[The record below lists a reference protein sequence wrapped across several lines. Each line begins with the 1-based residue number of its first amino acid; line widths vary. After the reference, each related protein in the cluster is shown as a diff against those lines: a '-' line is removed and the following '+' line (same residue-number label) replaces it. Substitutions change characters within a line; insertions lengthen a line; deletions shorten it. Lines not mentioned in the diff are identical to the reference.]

1 MPDQHA
7 VQPGERILFLTGH
20 LALKSLHRVLDD
32 MQPLPFDARVLDIG
46 INVAGLMTADLIR
59 RRLQPDQ
66 VQADRIV
73 VPGRCR
79 GDLDALTQHYG
90 VPVQRG
96 PDEVKDLPVHFGR
109 KAKKRQLDRHDV
121 LIFAEIVD
129 APQVGVDE
137 VLATARRYR
146 RDGADVVDIGCLP
159 DTAFPHMEDCIRALK
174 DEGFQVSIDSLNTD
188 DLLRGARAGADYLL
202 SLKKSTLWVADEVDA
217 IPVLIPDT
225 PGDLDSL
232 REAVDIMLARGE
244 PFYADPIIEP
254 IHFGFTSSIV
264 RYHDLR
270 RTHPDIPIM
279 MGVGNL
285 TELTDA
291 DTSGI
296 NALLFGIISEL
307 RVGAVLATEV
317 SPHARRAVKEAD
329 VARRVM
335 YAARE
340 DNALPRDYS
349 DDLMTT
355 HQRRPFPDTPDEI
368 ADVAASVRDANFRIQ
383 LSAQGIHIYNRDG
396 MQVDTDPFALYPGL
410 NVADDGAH
418 AFYLGVELARA
429 QIAWQ
434 LGRRYAQDEE
444 LQWGAAVEKKEQ
456 DLMAHCAPGTTLQR
470 KTRRRAPGDTPAAT
484 AAARPDTPPD
494 ASGPTQQTQQPQQTP
509 ASPGGN
515 KE

>member
-1 MPDQHA
+1 MAEQDVRA
-7 VQPGERILFLTGH
+7 ERILFLTGH
-20 LALKSLHRVLDD
+20 LALKSLQRILDD
-32 MQPLPFDARVLDIG
+32 MQPLPFEARVLDVG

-59 RRLQPDQ
+59 RRVPAPVD
-66 VQADRIV
+66 ADRII

-79 GDLDALTQHYG
+79 GDLDALSQHFG
-90 VPVQRG
+90 IPVQRG
-96 PDEVKDLPVHFGR
+96 PDEVKDLPQHFGR
-109 KAKKRQLDRHDV
+109 KAKKRELTQHDV

-129 APQVGVDE
+129 APQVDIDT

-146 RDGADVVDIGCLP
+146 RDGADVIDIGCLP
-159 DTAFPHMEDCIRALK
+159 DTPFPHMEDCIRALK
-174 DEGFQVSIDSLNTD
+174 AEGFQVSIDSLNTD
-188 DLLRGARAGADYLL
+188 DLLRGAYAGADYLL

-232 REAVDIMLARGE
+232 REAVDIMTARGL
-244 PFYADPIIEP
+244 PFYADPIVEP
-254 IHFGFTSSIV
+254 IHFGFTASIV
-264 RYHDLR
+264 RYHELR
-270 RTHPDIPIM
+270 RSHPDIPVM

-307 RVGAVLATEV
+307 RIGAVLATEV

-329 VARRVM
+329 IARRVM
-335 YAARE
+335 FAARE

-355 HQRRPFPDTPDEI
+355 HQRRPFPDTPQEI
-368 ADVAASVRDANFRIQ
+368 AEIAATVRDPNFRIQ
-383 LSAQGIHIYNRDG
+383 VSEQGIHIYNRDG
-396 MQVDTDPFALYPGL
+396 LQVHTDPFALYPGL
-410 NVADDGAH
+410 NVAEDGAH

-470 KTRRRAPGDTPAAT
+470 KTKRRQADAPPPADDTQDQA
-484 AAARPDTPPD
+484 
-494 ASGPTQQTQQPQQTP
+494 
-509 ASPGGN
+509 
-515 KE
+515 

>member
-1 MPDQHA
+1 MSEQ
-7 VQPGERILFLTGH
+7 VVRTGERILFLTGH
-20 LALKSLHRVLDD
+20 LALRSLHRVLDD

-59 RRLQPDQ
+59 RRLPAERVD
-66 VQADRIV
+66 ADRIV

-79 GDLDALTQHYG
+79 GDLDALALHYG

-96 PDEVKDLPVHFGR
+96 PDEVKDLPMHFGR
-109 KAKKRQLDRHDV
+109 KAKKRLLDRHDV

-129 APQVGVDE
+129 APQVGVE
-137 VLATARRYR
+137 QVLATARRYR
-146 RDGADVVDIGCLP
+146 RDGADVIDIGCLP

-174 DEGFQVSIDSLNTD
+174 TEGFQVSIDSLNTD

-232 REAVDIMLARGE
+232 REAVDIMSARGN
-244 PFYADPIIEP
+244 PFYADPIVEP
-254 IHFGFTSSIV
+254 IHFGFASSIV
-264 RYHDLR
+264 RYHELR
-270 RTHPDIPIM
+270 RTHPDIPVM

-296 NALLFGIISEL
+296 NALLFGIVSEL
-307 RVGAVLATEV
+307 RIGAVLATEV

-329 VARRVM
+329 IARRVM
-335 YAARE
+335 FAARE

-355 HQRRPFPDTPDEI
+355 HQRRPFAETPDEI
-368 ADVAASVRDANFRIQ
+368 ADIASSVRDPNFRIQ
-383 LSAQGIHIYNRDG
+383 VSEQGIHIYNRDG
-396 MQVDTDPFALYPGL
+396 MQVHTDPFALYPGL
-410 NVADDGAH
+410 NVAEDGAH

-470 KTRRRAPGDTPAAT
+470 KAARRT
-484 AAARPDTPPD
+484 AANEATPDTMPD
-494 ASGPTQQTQQPQQTP
+494 AAGSTDAPDSAGE
-509 ASPGGN
+509 S
-515 KE
+515 ES

>member
-1 MPDQHA
+1 MAEQDVRA
-7 VQPGERILFLTGH
+7 ERILFLTGH
-20 LALKSLHRVLDD
+20 LALKSLQRILDD
-32 MQPLPFDARVLDIG
+32 MQPLPFEARVLDVG
-46 INVAGLMTADLIR
+46 INVAGLMTAELIR
-59 RRLQPDQ
+59 RRVPAPVD
-66 VQADRIV
+66 ADRII

-79 GDLDALTQHYG
+79 GDLDALSQHFG
-90 VPVQRG
+90 LPVQRG
-96 PDEVKDLPVHFGR
+96 PDEVKDLPQHFGR
-109 KAKKRQLDRHDV
+109 KAKKRELTQHDV

-129 APQVGVDE
+129 APQVNVDT

-146 RDGADVVDIGCLP
+146 RDGADVIDIGCLP
-159 DTAFPHMEDCIRALK
+159 DTPFPHMEDCIRALK
-174 DEGFQVSIDSLNTD
+174 AEGFQVSIDSLNTD
-188 DLLRGARAGADYLL
+188 DLLRGAYAGADYLL

-232 REAVDIMLARGE
+232 REAVDIMTARGL
-244 PFYADPIIEP
+244 PFYADPIVEP
-254 IHFGFTSSIV
+254 IHFGFTASIV
-264 RYHDLR
+264 RYHELR
-270 RTHPDIPIM
+270 RSHPQVPMM

-307 RVGAVLATEV
+307 RIGAVLATEV

-329 VARRVM
+329 IARRVM
-335 YAARE
+335 FAARE

-355 HQRRPFPDTPDEI
+355 HQRRPFPDTPQEI
-368 ADVAASVRDANFRIQ
+368 AEIAATVRDPNFRIQ
-383 LSAQGIHIYNRDG
+383 VSEQGIHIYNRDG
-396 MQVDTDPFALYPGL
+396 LQVHTDPFALYPGL
-410 NVADDGAH
+410 NVAEDGGH

-470 KTRRRAPGDTPAAT
+470 KMKRRQTDAPPPADDTQDQA
-484 AAARPDTPPD
+484 
-494 ASGPTQQTQQPQQTP
+494 
-509 ASPGGN
+509 
-515 KE
+515 

>member
-1 MPDQHA
+1 MAEQDDRA
-7 VQPGERILFLTGH
+7 ERILFLTGH
-20 LALKSLHRVLDD
+20 LALKSLQRILDD
-32 MQPLPFDARVLDIG
+32 MQPLPFEARVLDVG

-59 RRLQPDQ
+59 RRVPAPVD
-66 VQADRIV
+66 ADRII

-79 GDLDALTQHYG
+79 GDLDALSQHFG
-90 VPVQRG
+90 IPVQRG
-96 PDEVKDLPVHFGR
+96 PDEVKDLPQHFGR
-109 KAKKRQLDRHDV
+109 KAKRRELAHHDV

-129 APQVGVDE
+129 APQVDIDT

-146 RDGADVVDIGCLP
+146 RDGADVIDIGCLP
-159 DTAFPHMEDCIRALK
+159 DTPFPHMEDCIRALK
-174 DEGFQVSIDSLNTD
+174 AEGFQVSIDSLNTD
-188 DLLRGARAGADYLL
+188 DLLRGAYAGADYLL

-232 REAVDIMLARGE
+232 REAVDIMTARGL
-244 PFYADPIIEP
+244 PFYADPIVEP
-254 IHFGFTSSIV
+254 IHFGFTASIV
-264 RYHDLR
+264 RYHELR
-270 RTHPDIPIM
+270 RSHPEVPMM

-307 RVGAVLATEV
+307 RIGAVLATEV

-329 VARRVM
+329 IARRIM
-335 YAARE
+335 FAARE

-355 HQRRPFPDTPDEI
+355 HQRRPFPDTPQEI
-368 ADVAASVRDANFRIQ
+368 AEIAATVRDPNFRIQ
-383 LSAQGIHIYNRDG
+383 VSEQGIHIYNRDG
-396 MQVDTDPFALYPGL
+396 LQVHTDPFALYPGL
-410 NVADDGAH
+410 NVDEDGAH

-444 LQWGAAVEKKEQ
+444 LQWGVAVEKKEQ

-470 KTRRRAPGDTPAAT
+470 KTKRRQTDAPPPADDTQDRA
-484 AAARPDTPPD
+484 
-494 ASGPTQQTQQPQQTP
+494 
-509 ASPGGN
+509 
-515 KE
+515 